1 MRCTTAII
9 AITLLLFSLAAAA
22 DDPPEVGKTYQ
33 KNIDKAWRQAAAG
46 KSPTD
51 ACSAIKGKVR
61 GLLGRSH
68 DEEVMAE
75 ARPALDVCNVT
86 LPAYYLDNY
95 LTAIEGGDKKKTC
108 VNLMVEMKTQ
118 LTAMTID
125 LGLRDPESDVDPK
138 RAIKELIRERV
149 EAVCPEVAVVVL
161 R

>member
-1 MRCTTAII
+1 MATSSASFKARAK
-9 AITLLLFSLAAAA
+9 LF
-22 DDPPEVGKTYQ
+22 
-33 KNIDKAWRQAAAG
+33 
-46 KSPTD
+46 
-51 ACSAIKGKVR
+51 
-61 GLLGRSH
+61 
-68 DEEVMAE
+68 
-75 ARPALDVCNVT
+75 
-86 LPAYYLDNY
+86 
-95 LTAIEGGDKKKTC
+95 DKKKTC